1 MFTESWSCDHSHAK
15 SLLRFLVPYAVKLVK
30 LPVNDTNT
38 ASCQTNTSPTN
49 NKNEIWKAVRLTS
62 CQKPQLQLVSN
73 LFKFVHMCF
82 LLYLLCFTYLFVMF
96 WAVSFLNLIVSLSLM
111 AVPTVRNFVNGFMT
125 QRRSQLKPTTM
136 KHQTVKLFDLLNMLS
151 GKMQKQKSIL
161 PFHSLQ
167 FFSDC
172 SKYLLT
178 FLRMIILLYVNAV
191 KRCFQCLRELLQELR
206 LW

>member
-1 MFTESWSCDHSHAK
+1 MRFQLVLTTFFKSKLFSCLPKVDHVTTVMQRAYYA
-15 SLLRFLVPYAVKLVK
+15 SLFLMKLVK

-49 NKNEIWKAVRLTS
+49 NKNELWKAVRLTS

-73 LFKFVHMCF
+73 FFKFVHLCF
-82 LLYLLCFTYLFVMF
+82 LLYLLCFIYLFVMF
-96 WAVSFLNLIVSLSLM
+96 WAVSFLNLKVSLSLM
-111 AVPTVRNFVNGFMT
+111 AVPTVRNFVNGFVT

-161 PFHSLQ
+161 PFPSLQ
-167 FFSDC
+167 FFSNC

-178 FLRMIILLYVNAV
+178 FLRMIILYTWM
-191 KRCFQCLRELLQELR
+191 Q
-206 LW
+206 